1 MLRRLGNAF
10 IVTLFCIHMCDAHA
24 YMHVYVSISAYA
36 CDGLRLMSGVFLD
49 ASSPHTLRQGL
60 LLNLETAVLTSLT
73 SQFAPGIS
81 CLCLSRAGIVG

>member
-1 MLRRLGNAF
+1 
-10 IVTLFCIHMCDAHA
+10 MCDVYA
-24 YMHVYVSISAYA
+24 YMHVYMHIIAYA

-49 ASSPHTLRQGL
+49 ASSPHTLRQSL

-81 CLCLSRAGIVG
+81 CLCLSGAGIAG

>member
-10 IVTLFCIHMCDAHA
+10 IVTLFCIHMCDVHA
-24 YMHVYVSISAYA
+24 YMLVYVPVSEYA

-49 ASSPHTLRQGL
+49 ASSPHTLRRGL